1 MSPVIARLEPSRN
14 DADPTLADALADLH
28 TRSRQ
33 IAYRGLYGDA
43 FLDHE
48 LAAPPTAPIAA
59 QGLAVWAHPLPSC
72 RHKVLDPAH
81 EQRAVAS

>member
-1 MSPVIARLEPSRN
+1 MPRHTPPLGAAHLPARVEVARLAP
-14 DADPTLADALADLH
+14 DAHGRHEEAHALA
-28 TRSRQ
+28 
-33 IAYRGLYGDA
+33 
-43 FLDHE
+43 LDHE